1 MSDTSR
7 IIKVAEDRL
16 AKLLHDA
23 SSVSSDASTILT
35 TTSEESG
42 DEDDVALELTDLD
55 MKDLPSALIPM
66 MADKVSKLSLQG
78 NFLQSLPPQLKAMTK
93 LLYLDIRGN
102 SLTEFPMVLTAC
114 PNLEILDLSENFISR
129 LPASKDLGFL
139 ETNLRVL
146 SISSNNFTILPPCI
160 ADITS
165 LQFLEIENNPLVL
178 PPPEITCQSL
188 DVIKNYLVDNRAALN
203 TSIEQTAAFP
213 PPIPTS
219 APPPPPVMASNSPL
233 SASSTS
239 EITYEPSSEE
249 AAQNVTAEGGR
260 FRSNSSS
267 RAAKRMGLIVKKP
280 RMATAA
286 TAASD
291 ESTPSPVSGSVL
303 VTPGTASSTEN
314 GQFPDSFHDLS
325 RHVRAM
331 SHDSNHD
338 LQTQDYLQSG
348 TASHSVYPTRL
359 ASSSHGSQ
367 NHQLHP
373 PQPLSTQPLAVSS
386 VPSSPFL
393 NSRDTS
399 PMSSRQGSIDISSRD
414 GLSRNGSFSIEPSRQ
429 SSIDSVRMFPSVP
442 KHHTPPQ
449 PTLLH
454 SQDSS
459 PHRDVSPGAYFKRLS
474 TLPEES
480 RPSSQAFHGK
490 IVEVSRQ
497 VLYSVNEL
505 FEQLRRCS
513 AFCDNK
519 SLLMKLSILLNS
531 AKSSIS
537 ELVEAL
543 EDDAGLK
550 VVEMT
555 TNSISAVRN
564 AVDCFRENLSILEPL
579 IDIKFLRSTV
589 MICFTALYE
598 LRNAYDLLN
607 PGQSKQTT
615 LGSAKSD
622 GSSSNSSNTFAT
634 TDDQLY
640 DRVYAAASAAQSVLG
655 QLTEAMSQSAMET
668 ASQGSTGVSVSPIT
682 TAKMRDL
689 TSVCVS
695 GVDVTRRLKN
705 RMEIIMANGGAI
717 DRRGFWENLNAFLKS
732 VIAILAS
739 TKSAMS
745 YLPFLGDVR
754 PNLTILTRL
763 TKEIPVLLEYSSYK
777 ILMHESRE
785 NQSSA
790 SQRHDNHHT
799 SSIPTDIAS
808 EGIGMPVSSNLP
820 PPPTTPLVAVL
831 GPAAQAVLSPQS
843 SYVGSSPFIPQD

>member
-16 AKLLHDA
+16 AKLLHDT
-23 SSVSSDASTILT
+23 SSVTSDASTILT
-35 TTSEESG
+35 TASEESG

-78 NFLQSLPPQLKAMTK
+78 NYLTSLPPQLESMTK
-93 LLYLDIRGN
+93 LVYLDIRGN
-102 SLTEFPMVLTAC
+102 NLTEFPMVLTEC

-129 LPASKDLGFL
+129 LPVSEDLGYL

-146 SISSNNFTILPPCI
+146 SISSNNFTILPPSI

-178 PPPEITCQSL
+178 PPPEITAQSL
-188 DVIKNYLVDNRAALN
+188 DVIKNYLVDNRDALN
-203 TSIEQTAAFP
+203 TSIEQSAQIVAPAARG
-213 PPIPTS
+213 
-219 APPPPPVMASNSPL
+219 ASTSPL
-233 SASSTS
+233 SAASAA
-239 EITYEPSSEE
+239 ENAYEPTGEDSS
-249 AAQNVTAEGGR
+249 QNTAAEGGS
-260 FRSNSSS
+260 FRSNSS

-280 RMATAA
+280 RMTG
-286 TAASD
+286 SND
-291 ESTPSPVSGSVL
+291 ESTASPISGSVL

-314 GQFPDSFHDLS
+314 GQFPDNFHDLS
-325 RHVRAM
+325 RHVRAL
-331 SHDSNHD
+331 SHDSNFD
-338 LQTQDYLQSG
+338 QQSQDSSQPGATPHAIYPARLP
-348 TASHSVYPTRL
+348 SVSL
-359 ASSSHGSQ
+359 GSQ

-373 PQPLSTQPLAVSS
+373 PQPLTVQPLAVSS

-399 PMSSRQGSIDISSRD
+399 PMSSRQGSADISSRD
-414 GLSRNGSFSIEPSRQ
+414 GLSRNGSFSMEPSRQ
-429 SSIDSVRMFPSVP
+429 SSIDSVRMFPSIP
-442 KHHTPPQ
+442 KHPTPPQ
-449 PTLLH
+449 PTQLH
-454 SQDSS
+454 SLDSS

-480 RPSSQAFHGK
+480 RPSSQTFHGK

-505 FEQLRRCS
+505 YEQLRRCS

-519 SLLMKLSILLNS
+519 PVLMKLSILLNS

-543 EDDAGLK
+543 EDVTEMK

-555 TNSISAVRN
+555 TNSISAIRST
-564 AVDCFRENLSILEPL
+564 VDCFRENLPVLEPL

-589 MICFTALYE
+589 MVCFTALYE
-598 LRNAYDLLN
+598 LRNAYELLN
-607 PGQSKQTT
+607 PGQGKQ
-615 LGSAKSD
+615 LPLSSAKSD

-640 DRVYAAASAAQSVLG
+640 ERVYAAASAAQSVLG

-668 ASQGSTGVSVSPIT
+668 ASQGSSGAAVSPVT

-745 YLPFLGDVR
+745 YLPFLGNVR

-777 ILMHESRE
+777 VLMHESRE
-785 NQSSA
+785 NQNNS
-790 SQRHDNHHT
+790 SQRHDNHR
-799 SSIPTDIAS
+799 SSSVPTDIAS
-808 EGIGMPVSSNLP
+808 GSIGMPVASNLP

-843 SYVGSSPFIPQD
+843 SYIGSSPFIPQE